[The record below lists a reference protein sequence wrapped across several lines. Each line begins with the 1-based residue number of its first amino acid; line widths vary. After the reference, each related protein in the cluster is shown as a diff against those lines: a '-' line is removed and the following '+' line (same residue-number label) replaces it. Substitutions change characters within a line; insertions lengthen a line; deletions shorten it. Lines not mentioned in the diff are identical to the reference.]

1 MRKQICQSP
10 DAVVTSK
17 LTDFL
22 EVSAMQLDQDN
33 SPQTSELKDLN
44 GEDGPKE
51 ESNRPPFTVNS
62 VLHFLQSELNRYEIE
77 RAQWEM
83 ERTELIAR
91 VNFLN
96 GERKGQEELK
106 RDLVRR
112 IKMLEY
118 SLKQERAKVARLTS
132 EAKTEGNEENEEVK
146 PTDEPLGAI
155 EVDAVIPNPQ
165 TSPVYKQARSL
176 LRQYLNEIGYSEKIL
191 DVRAFRVKNLLGIV
205 PGNNEGF
212 LNDGSKESQSRGKVL
227 TESEKAILE
236 AADLLRSNN
245 INDNDDASDS
255 EGSGGNL
262 DAEAVTAIEFE
273 FLNEEKNGPSAE
285 EWNVDPN
292 RIEAMK
298 DDYFKKLKEKASRDE
313 EHKQETKEQQ
323 FFHQL
328 NESCI
333 PKEKLLEMNEDI
345 NIKDVT
351 ELNNDSPSIQWRI
364 AFTLRSHLD
373 SVRAMK
379 FHPFEPVLVT
389 ASEDGTAKMWNLAD
403 KDTKGQQS
411 HTTVMGV
418 VDLEPRY
425 TFRGHKGHI
434 LSMDMNSTGD
444 SFYTGGYDGVIC
456 CWEMPPFDI
465 PIYDQYDPRFLA
477 EKLVGHTQPVWSVV
491 YHSSSN
497 RLISGSADGTI
508 RLWELGLA
516 KGEGQED
523 PQLKLYAPPTANAR
537 PRALD
542 LVSTET
548 QRLLAAYT
556 GKSACMLDL
565 ETGQKI
571 LDFDLSLPEDEV
583 GEINSI
589 ISHPTMPVSIMAGVD
604 RKIRYF
610 DNHTG
615 KLVRS
620 AVSHVESIS
629 TLAADPNGLYMLSGC
644 EDGSLRVWDMESK
657 TCIQEIA
664 AHRKK
669 HDMSVMAV
677 AIHPSRPLIGS
688 AGADSLVKVF
698 SQRSYSAS

>member
-1 MRKQICQSP
+1 
-10 DAVVTSK
+10 
-17 LTDFL
+17 
-22 EVSAMQLDQDN
+22 MQDQDN
-33 SPQTSELKDLN
+33 SPQTSELKDPN
-44 GEDGPKE
+44 GEDGQKDE
-51 ESNRPPFTVNS
+51 ANRPPFTVNS

-118 SLKQERAKVARLTS
+118 SLKQERAKVARLT
-132 EAKTEGNEENEEVK
+132 NESKAEINDENEEER
-146 PTDEPLGAI
+146 PRDEPLGAI

-165 TSPVYKQARSL
+165 ASPVYRQARSL

-205 PGNNEGF
+205 PGNNETV
-212 LNDGSKESQSRGKVL
+212 LHDGSKEGHNRGKAL

-236 AADLLRSNN
+236 AADLLRNN
-245 INDNDDASDS
+245 HVNDFADDASDS

-262 DAEAVTAIEFE
+262 DAEAVTALDEFS
-273 FLNEEKNGPSAE
+273 FLKEEKNGPSAE
-285 EWNVDPN
+285 EWNVDQN

-298 DDYFKKLKEKASRDE
+298 DDYFKKLKEKMNRDD

-328 NESCI
+328 NETCI

-345 NIKDVT
+345 NIKDVG
-351 ELNNDSPSIQWRI
+351 ELNSDGPSIQWRI

-379 FHPFEPVLVT
+379 FHPFEPILVT
-389 ASEDGTAKMWNLAD
+389 ASEDGTAKMWNLGD
-403 KDTKGQQS
+403 KDTKGQQPQ
-411 HTTVMGV
+411 TTLMGV

-444 SFYTGGYDGVIC
+444 SFYTGGFDGTIC
-456 CWEMPPFDI
+456 CWEMPAFDI
-465 PIYDQYDPRFLA
+465 PVYDHYDRRLLA
-477 EKLVGHTQPVWSVV
+477 ERLTGHTQPVWSVV

-523 PQLKLYAPPTANAR
+523 PQIKLYAPPTVNAR

-548 QRLLAAYT
+548 QQLLTAYT
-556 GKSACMLDL
+556 GRSAGILDL
-565 ETGQKI
+565 ETGQKV
-571 LDFDLSLPEDEV
+571 LDFDLNLPDEEV

-589 ISHPTMPVSIMAGVD
+589 ISHPTMAVSIMAGVD

-610 DNHTG
+610 DNNSG
-615 KLVRS
+615 KLIRS

-629 TLAADPNGLYMLSGC
+629 TLAADPNGIYMLSGC

-657 TCIQEIA
+657 TCLQEIA

-698 SQRSYSAS
+698 SQRSFSSN